1 MINYC
6 AQKIEK
12 QTVKNKKME
21 DKKVE
26 ETKEEIIFLTYD
38 IETFLSIFCVVFKY
52 RGRYKT
58 FEISE
63 RKDQYE
69 ELIAFLKEG
78 ALKRWFFTGFNNVRF
93 DGQVLQWLIE
103 AKEPFKK
110 LTGKTKA
117 KHIMEFAQSVITKI
131 NNKEFPP
138 YQESKLSCQQLDLFL
153 QSHYNNR
160 ARSTSLKWLEYSMN
174 WKKIQDLPYKF
185 DEVLEIDK
193 FDEVID
199 YCHNDV
205 DATEE
210 FFKKSEKLIQL
221 RFTQQSENPHLEL
234 FNKSDSSIGE
244 ALFLDLMS
252 EKLDIEKSKLKKMQT
267 RRKTIELKDIILPYI
282 QFETP
287 EFNSVLEFF
296 KEQVITEDTKDAFK
310 HLMIFDEGEYFYGLG
325 GLHFARGNSIFQS
338 DDEKIVLSIDFA
350 SFYPNISIKNKFFP
364 EHLSEAFCVLYEELF
379 EKRKLI
385 PKSNPQNTAIKLLL
399 NSAFGKGGDEYS
411 FLYDKLFQMA
421 ITVNGQLILSMLCE
435 QLSKVDGVKI
445 VMANT
450 DGLELIVPK
459 NKKREVYNTCVSI
472 ENLTQ
477 LQLEYSVYD
486 KLFTRDI
493 NNYLGIDTDGKIKTK
508 GAFEI
513 DVELHK
519 NRSQRIVQIAVM
531 RYFVYNV
538 PVEETIKNHLSVGNY
553 GKIENQGIYDFCI
566 GKKIQSNQHYTLE
579 KEDGELIKTVDDKVI
594 RFYVSSNGDYLRK
607 NYSDG
612 RKEITVG
619 GSKIKMFMDYYDSKN
634 YEIDYEYYI
643 NQTFKIIH
651 SVDGTEERLENERK
665 ALIEQKK
672 REREEDNYLKFIIL
686 KTPTQLQYNSYWRQY
701 LADIHGEPE
710 EIRPSK
716 TKTVLQ

>member
-1 MINYC
+1 M
-6 AQKIEK
+6 Q
-12 QTVKNKKME
+12 NK
-21 DKKVE
+21 
-26 ETKEEIIFLTYD
+26 TFLIYD

-52 RGRYKT
+52 KGRYKT

-63 RKDQYE
+63 RKDEYE
-69 ELIAFLKEG
+69 SLVTFLKDG
-78 ALKRWFFTGFNNVRF
+78 ASKGWFFVGFNNVRF

-117 KHIMEFAQSVITKI
+117 KHIMEFAQSVIEKI

-185 DEVLEIDK
+185 DEVLSIDK
-193 FDEVID
+193 FDDVIS
-199 YCHNDV
+199 YCCNDV

-210 FFKKSEKLIQL
+210 FFKKSSQMVEL
-221 RFTQQSENPHLEL
+221 RFTQQAENPHLEL

-252 EKLDIEKSKLKKMQT
+252 EKLQIEKKYLKKMQT
-267 RRKTIELKDIILPYI
+267 RRDFINLKDVILPYI
-282 QFETP
+282 KFETA

-296 KEQVITEDTKDAFK
+296 KKQTITEVTKDAFK
-310 HLMIFDEGEYFYGLG
+310 HLLVFDDMEYVYGLG
-325 GLHFARGNSIFQS
+325 GAHAARNSSIFQS
-338 DDEKIVLSIDFA
+338 DDENIVLSVDFA
-350 SFYPNISIKNKFFP
+350 SFYPNISIRNKLYP
-364 EHLSEAFCVLYEELF
+364 EHLSESFCILYEELF

-399 NSAFGKGGDEYS
+399 NSAFGKAGDEYS

-435 QLSKVDGVKI
+435 QVSNISGVKV
-445 VMANT
+445 VMVNT
-450 DGLELIVPK
+450 DGIELIVPK
-459 NKKREVYNTCVSI
+459 NKKREVYEICLGI

-477 LQLEYSVYD
+477 LQLEYDVYD

-493 NNYLGIDTDGKIKTK
+493 NNYLSVNTKGKIKTK
-508 GAFEI
+508 GAFDI
-513 DVELHK
+513 DLELHK
-519 NRSQRIVQIAVM
+519 NRSERIVPIAVK
-531 RYFVYNV
+531 RYFVNNV
-538 PVEETIKNHLSVGNY
+538 PVEDTIKNHLSVGNY
-553 GKIENQGIYDFCI
+553 GEIENQGIYDFCV
-566 GKKIQSNQHYTLE
+566 GKKIQSNQNYTI
-579 KEDGELIKTVDDKVI
+579 EDTDENIVKNITDKVI
-594 RFYVSSNGDYLRK
+594 RFYVSSDGDYLKK

-619 GSKIKMFMDYYDSKN
+619 GNKMTMFMDYYDSEN
-634 YEIDYEYYI
+634 YNVDYNYYI
-643 NQTFKIIH
+643 NQANKIIH
-651 SVDGTEERLENERK
+651 NVDGTTERLETERK
-665 ALIEQKK
+665 AEIARLKQEKEENDYITYCLNKIPTTRQRDIYSKSWLVEKYGYIK
-672 REREEDNYLKFIIL
+672 SREEIK
-686 KTPTQLQYNSYWRQY
+686 LQN
-701 LADIHGEPE
+701 L
-710 EIRPSK
+710 
-716 TKTVLQ
+716 